1 MNAKELFDY
10 YNTSKA
16 HEHLSCSIGVAKSF
30 LNMYPQL
37 QEMSL
42 EDADMYFYNFL
53 YQMFFE

>member
-42 EDADMYFYNFL
+42 KDADMCFYNFL
-53 YQMFFE
+53 YQIFFE

>member
-16 HEHLSCSIGVAKSF
+16 HDHLNCSIEVAESF
-30 LNMYPQL
+30 LDMYPQL

-42 EDADMYFYNFL
+42 KNADMYFYNFL
-53 YQMFFE
+53 YQMFFG

>member
-16 HEHLSCSIGVAKSF
+16 HEHLSCSIRVAESF

-42 EDADMYFYNFL
+42 KDVDMYFYNFL
-53 YQMFFE
+53 YQMFFG

>member
-16 HEHLSCSIGVAKSF
+16 HGHLSCSIGVAESF
-30 LNMYPQL
+30 LNMYSQL

-42 EDADMYFYNFL
+42 KDADMYFYNFL

>member
-16 HEHLSCSIGVAKSF
+16 HEHLSCSIEVAESF
-30 LNMYPQL
+30 LNMCPQL

-42 EDADMYFYNFL
+42 KDVDIYFYNFL

>member
-16 HEHLSCSIGVAKSF
+16 HEHLSCSIGVAKFF

-42 EDADMYFYNFL
+42 KDADMYFYNFL
-53 YQMFFE
+53 YQMFFG

>member
-16 HEHLSCSIGVAKSF
+16 HEHLSCSIGVAESF
-30 LNMYPQL
+30 LNMYSQL

-42 EDADMYFYNFL
+42 KDADMYFYNFL
-53 YQMFFE
+53 Y

>member
-42 EDADMYFYNFL
+42 KDADMYFYNFL
-53 YQMFFE
+53 YQIFFG

>member
-1 MNAKELFDY
+1 MSAKELFDY

-42 EDADMYFYNFL
+42 KDADMCFYNFL
-53 YQMFFE
+53 YQMFFG

>member
-1 MNAKELFDY
+1 MSTKELFDY

-30 LNMYPQL
+30 LNTHPQL

-42 EDADMYFYNFL
+42 EDVDMCFYNFL
-53 YQMFFE
+53 YQMFFG

>member
-16 HEHLSCSIGVAKSF
+16 HEHLSCSIEVAESF
-30 LNMYPQL
+30 LNMCPQL

-42 EDADMYFYNFL
+42 KDADMYFYNFL
-53 YQMFFE
+53 YQMFFG

>member
-1 MNAKELFDY
+1 MSAKELFDY

-30 LNMYPQL
+30 LNMHPQL

-42 EDADMYFYNFL
+42 EDADMCFYNFL
-53 YQMFFE
+53 YQMFFG

>member
-16 HEHLSCSIGVAKSF
+16 HEHLSCSIEVAESF
-30 LNMYPQL
+30 LNMCPQL

-42 EDADMYFYNFL
+42 KDVDIYFYNFL
-53 YQMFFE
+53 YQMFFG

>member
-1 MNAKELFDY
+1 MSAKELFDY

-42 EDADMYFYNFL
+42 EDVDMYFYNFL
-53 YQMFFE
+53 YQIFFE

>member
-1 MNAKELFDY
+1 MSAKELFDY

-16 HEHLSCSIGVAKSF
+16 HEHLSCSIEVAESF
-30 LNMYPQL
+30 LNMCPQL

-42 EDADMYFYNFL
+42 KDVDIYFYNFL

>member
-16 HEHLSCSIGVAKSF
+16 HEHLSCSIEVAESF
-30 LNMYPQL
+30 LNMYSQL

-42 EDADMYFYNFL
+42 KDADMYFYNFL
-53 YQMFFE
+53 YQMFFG

>member
-16 HEHLSCSIGVAKSF
+16 HEHLSCSIEVAESF
-30 LNMYPQL
+30 LNMCPQL

-42 EDADMYFYNFL
+42 KDADMYFYNFL

>member
-16 HEHLSCSIGVAKSF
+16 HEYLSCSIEVAESF
-30 LNMYPQL
+30 LNMCPQL

-42 EDADMYFYNFL
+42 KDVDIYFYNFL

>member
-16 HEHLSCSIGVAKSF
+16 HEHLSCSIEVTKSF

-53 YQMFFE
+53 YQIFFG